1 MIITIGGLA
10 GTGTTSTTKVL
21 SEKMDIP
28 YLSAG
33 DVFRQM
39 AKDRKM
45 TLLEFSEFAEGNNNI
60 DYELDKKQ
68 AEIANNSENLIVEG
82 RISAYFVEADYRIW
96 FIAPEDIRAERIC
109 DREKEPLDKIKE
121 EMIIRSSSEAKR
133 YQEIHN
139 IDINNLDI
147 YDIIINSGTFNTEAT
162 VKIILECI
170 KQK

>member
-1 MIITIGGLA
+1 
-10 GTGTTSTTKVL
+10 
-21 SEKMDIP
+21 
-28 YLSAG
+28 
-33 DVFRQM
+33 M